1 MNAET
6 QQMLKLQQADLELKN
21 LHHELDVIPH
31 REQEIHDE
39 LNQLKEL
46 SGNADAEVKELEK
59 TARNLE
65 RDVESLRSKKISLK
79 NKQMEVKTNKEYQ
92 AILAEIDFLDK
103 DIFEKEDQI
112 LEIMEQSE
120 TAQQDAEIKRR
131 KLAESS
137 RHLEQELQRLADSRH
152 FLENEI
158 RTRTENRD
166 SVARELPADV
176 MKLYRKL
183 ADSLGGVA
191 LSEARDEI
199 CQVCHVRLRP
209 QAFEELRST
218 DRLIQCENCSRIL
231 YFNGAS

>member
-65 RDVESLRSKKISLK
+65 RDVESLRSKKINLK

-120 TAQQDAEIKRR
+120 SAQQDAEIKRR

-137 RHLEQELQRLADSRH
+137 RRLEQELQRLADSRR
-152 FLENEI
+152 FLETEI
-158 RTRTENRD
+158 QARTEKRD

-218 DRLIQCENCSRIL
+218 DQLIQCENCSRIL